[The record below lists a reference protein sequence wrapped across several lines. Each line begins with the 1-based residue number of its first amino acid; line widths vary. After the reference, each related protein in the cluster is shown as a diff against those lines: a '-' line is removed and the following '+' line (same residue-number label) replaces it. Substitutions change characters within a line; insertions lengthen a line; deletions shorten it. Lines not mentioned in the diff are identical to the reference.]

1 MDIGK
6 AMPGRIRQS
15 MSIPPTSQPLN
26 KLAGQLRHRLLLSIE
41 QFQVLDKVMLGKA
54 LATSEEVHRSQFRKA
69 NKENPQQGAPY
80 IVHPMRVALVIV
92 EELGLKEPLAIA
104 SALLHDSVE
113 MSGGKLSIG
122 NVEESFGRPIAMMV
136 SILTKPPLKADTPFI
151 EREQKLKIYRE
162 RVSHASV
169 ETKLV
174 KLADRLDNV
183 RDSQDILDKGFQ
195 MRYLKE
201 TRDFYLPMAEST
213 DPYLYEEM
221 EAACDRLE
229 NAIKFG

>member
-1 MDIGK
+1 
-6 AMPGRIRQS
+6 
-15 MSIPPTSQPLN
+15 MSIPPTSQPAN

-54 LATSEEVHRSQFRKA
+54 LATAEEIHRGQYRKA

-92 EELGLKEPLAIA
+92 EELELKEPLAVA
-104 SALLHDSVE
+104 TALLHDCVE
-113 MSGGKLSIG
+113 MSNGKLTISQ
-122 NVEESFGRPIAMMV
+122 VEETFGRPIAMMV
-136 SILTKPPLKADTPFI
+136 SILTKPALKADTPFV
-151 EREQKLKIYRE
+151 ERDQKLKIYRE
-162 RVSHASV
+162 RISHASV

-174 KLADRLDNV
+174 KLADRLDNL

-201 TRDFYLPMAEST
+201 TRDFYMPMAEFT
-213 DPYLYEEM
+213 DPYLVDEM
-221 EAACDRLE
+221 GVACERLE

>member
-1 MDIGK
+1 
-6 AMPGRIRQS
+6 
-15 MSIPPTSQPLN
+15 MSNSPTSQPTN
-26 KLAGQLRHRLLLSIE
+26 KTAGQLRHRLLLSIE

-54 LATSEEVHRSQFRKA
+54 LATAEEVHRSQFRKP
-69 NKENPQQGAPY
+69 NKENPKQGAPY
-80 IVHPMRVALVIV
+80 IVHPMRVALIIV

-113 MSGGKLSIG
+113 MSGGKLTIS

-136 SILTKPPLKADTPFI
+136 SILSKPPLKADTPFV
-151 EREQKLKIYRE
+151 ERDQKLKIYRE
-162 RVSHASV
+162 RIAHASV

-201 TRDFYLPMAEST
+201 TKDFYLPLAETT
-213 DPYLYEEM
+213 DPYLQEEL
-221 EAACDRLE
+221 ELACGRLE

>member
-1 MDIGK
+1 
-6 AMPGRIRQS
+6 
-15 MSIPPTSQPLN
+15 MSIPPTSQPID
-26 KLAGQLRHRLLLSIE
+26 KLAGQIRHRLLLAIE

-54 LATSEEVHRSQFRKA
+54 LSTAEEVHRGQCRKA
-69 NKENPQQGAPY
+69 NKQSPTQGAPY

-92 EELGLKEPLAIA
+92 EELALKEPLAVA
-104 SALLHDSVE
+104 TALLHDSVE
-113 MSGGKLSIG
+113 MSNGKLSIG
-122 NVEESFGRPIAMMV
+122 QVEESFGRPIAMMV
-136 SILTKPPLKADTPFI
+136 SILTKPALKADTPFV

-162 RVSHASV
+162 RISHASV

-174 KLADRLDNV
+174 KLADRLDNL

-201 TRDFYLPMAEST
+201 TRDFYMPMAETT
-213 DPYLYEEM
+213 DSYLVDEM
-221 EAACDRLE
+221 GVACERLE